1 MSNTPASEIRI
12 NNKKVEATINL
23 QKVTRGVEDS
33 SGGVQEEVIYDVSKV
48 KHSTWFVLDL
58 ETGSRGWYPG
68 KSD

>member
-1 MSNTPASEIRI
+1 MPNTPANEIRI

-33 SGGVQEEVIYDVSKV
+33 SGEIQEEVIYDVSKV
-48 KHSTWFVLDL
+48 KHATWFVLDL